1 MKQLDLAV
9 INSFFYE
16 QTDSTNLRAK
26 EYLSSLQQNE
36 QIDND
41 KNNQLPIKAIFVAN
55 SQTAGKGR
63 LGRSFFSPKDCGIYL
78 SIIFETDFL
87 EYENDVTL
95 ITPKVAVSVCK
106 TLEKFESQNCQIKWV
121 NDIFIQEKKVCGIL
135 TEGILSTSQK
145 GKINPAIIGIGIN
158 LQEDKNGFPEEI
170 TKIAG
175 SVNID
180 FSLREKI
187 IQTLL
192 QEILEDL
199 KVQNHQQVMTEYK
212 NRSNLIGK
220 TVDVIENTFSGQ
232 SYQAQVVDISENGH
246 LLVKKKLQDSQN
258 SFEEN
263 ITELF
268 TGEVSIKF

>member
-36 QIDND
+36 QVDND
-41 KNNQLPIKAIFVAN
+41 KNNTLPIKAIFVAN

-106 TLEKFESQNCQIKWV
+106 TLEKFGCKDCKIKWV
-121 NDIFIQEKKVCGIL
+121 NDIFINEKKVCGIL
-135 TEGILSTSQK
+135 TEGILSNSQK

-170 TKIAG
+170 SKIAG

-199 KVQNHQQVMTEYK
+199 KKENHSSVMNEYK

-232 SYQAQVVDISENGH
+232 SYQAQVVDITEQGH
-246 LLVKKKLQDSQN
+246 LLIKKKVDS
-258 SFEEN
+258 SFEEKL
-263 ITELF
+263 TELF
-268 TGEVSIKF
+268 TGEVSIKFN

>member
-1 MKQLDLAV
+1 MVEK
-9 INSFFYE
+9 F
-16 QTDSTNLRAK
+16 
-26 EYLSSLQQNE
+26 
-36 QIDND
+36 
-41 KNNQLPIKAIFVAN
+41 
-55 SQTAGKGR
+55 GC
-63 LGRSFFSPKDCGIYL
+63 KDC
-78 SIIFETDFL
+78 
-87 EYENDVTL
+87 
-95 ITPKVAVSVCK
+95 K
-106 TLEKFESQNCQIKWV
+106 IKWV
-121 NDIFIQEKKVCGIL
+121 NDIFINEKKACGIL
-135 TEGILSTSQK
+135 TEGILSNSQK

-170 TKIAG
+170 SKIAG

-199 KVQNHQQVMTEYK
+199 KKENHSSVMNEYK

-232 SYQAQVVDISENGH
+232 SYQAQVVDITDTGH
-246 LLVKKKLQDSQN
+246 LLVKKKLQDS
-258 SFEEN
+258 FEEN
-263 ITELF
+263 LTELF

>member
-1 MKQLDLAV
+1 MELKQQDLTV

-16 QTDSTNLRAK
+16 QTDSTNIRAR

-36 QIDND
+36 QVDND
-41 KNNQLPIKAIFVAN
+41 KNNHLPIKAIFVAN
-55 SQTAGKGR
+55 SQTNGKGR

-106 TLEKFESQNCQIKWV
+106 TLEKFESQNCKIKWV
-121 NDIFIQEKKVCGIL
+121 NDIFIQDKKICGIL

-158 LQEDKNGFPEEI
+158 LQEDKNGFPEELS
-170 TKIAG
+170 KIAT
-175 SVNID
+175 SANIK
-180 FSLREKI
+180 FELREQI
-187 IQTLL
+187 INQLL
-192 QEILEDL
+192 LEILQDL
-199 KVQNHQQVMTEYK
+199 KNENHFSVMSEYK

-220 TVDVIENTFSGQ
+220 TVNVIENTFSGQ
-232 SYQAQVVDISENGH
+232 SYQAQVVDISDKGH
-246 LLVKKKLQDSQN
+246 LLVKKKLQN

-263 ITELF
+263 LTEIF

>member
-26 EYLSSLQQNE
+26 EYLFSLQQNE
-36 QIDND
+36 QVDND

-55 SQTAGKGR
+55 SQTSGKGR

-106 TLEKFESQNCQIKWV
+106 TLEKFESKNCKIKWV
-121 NDIFIQEKKVCGIL
+121 NDIFIQDKKICGIL
-135 TEGILSTSQK
+135 TEGILSNSQK

-170 TKIAG
+170 SKIAG

-232 SYQAQVVDISENGH
+232 SYQAQVVDITEQGH
-246 LLVKKKLQDSQN
+246 LLVKKKVDS

-263 ITELF
+263 RTELF
-268 TGEVSIKF
+268 TGEVSIKFN

>member
-1 MKQLDLAV
+1 MPTYSQQYQYNYQYNYSYYA
-9 INSFFYE
+9 SFLYSKTF
-16 QTDSTNLRAK
+16 N
-26 EYLSSLQQNE
+26 
-36 QIDND
+36 
-41 KNNQLPIKAIFVAN
+41 
-55 SQTAGKGR
+55 
-63 LGRSFFSPKDCGIYL
+63 
-78 SIIFETDFL
+78 FL
-87 EYENDVTL
+87 L
-95 ITPKVAVSVCK
+95 
-106 TLEKFESQNCQIKWV
+106 
-121 NDIFIQEKKVCGIL
+121 
-135 TEGILSTSQK
+135 
-145 GKINPAIIGIGIN
+145 

-170 TKIAG
+170 SKIAG
-175 SVNID
+175 SVNIN

-232 SYQAQVVDISENGH
+232 SYQAQVVDITEQGH
-246 LLVKKKLQDSQN
+246 LLVKKKLQN

-263 ITELF
+263 LTELF